1 MKVCSLCGKQV
12 EIDKY
17 FTRKSTCPECGG
29 DLHICLNCKFYSET
43 SHNKCLE
50 PKAEYQ
56 RIRDKANFCDYF
68 VFREAA
74 PASSAS
80 AAKKEDAL
88 RKLNELFKKPS

>member
-56 RIRDKANFCDYF
+56 RVRDKANFCDYF